1 VNTEDTH
8 PPEESPEEPLPA
20 PRRSRRRRLVLG
32 GGVLVLAM
40 FLAAGTGLYLVTR
53 DLPEIYSLKDY
64 RPNVVTTVYAD
75 DGTPVAEFFK
85 ERRIVVPMER
95 IPKLLVQAF
104 VAAEDSRFFQHEGL
118 DYIGILRAMYKN
130 IMAAGIVQ
138 GGSTITQQVTK
149 SLLLTPE
156 RSLTRKI
163 REAILAYRIE
173 KYLSKDEILYLYLN
187 QIYLGHS
194 AYGVEA
200 AAETYFGKHVQD
212 LNLAECAMLAGLPR
226 APSRYSPLD
235 HPERAKERQTY
246 VLNRMADDGYITAEQ
261 VKQALATPVKVT
273 GGVERNI
280 GKAPYFAEHIRR
292 YLEDKYGE
300 EMLYHQGLQVYTT
313 VNVSLQQAAQKAVR
327 KGLQDLDKRQG
338 YRGPLSQVDPKDIDT
353 YFQNLKGSEELR
365 PLTAG
370 DIVKGVIAAAPGEV
384 KRFRVRL
391 NGGSGILPFENM
403 AWAHHDPVTL
413 FKVGDVILVRLLGR
427 DPKTGDW
434 KLALEQEP
442 VVQGA
447 LLCLENATGYVK
459 AMVGGYDF
467 TTSQF
472 NRAIQARRQP
482 GSAFKPIIYAAALDK
497 GYTPAT
503 IIIDSPVIYNDE
515 QSDRVWKPKNYKE
528 TFYGPTLFRTALILS
543 RNVVTIKIV
552 TDIGVDYVI
561 DYAHRLGISSPLSRD
576 LSLALG
582 SSAVSLQ
589 ELTRAISVFPNQGNL
604 VEPIFVTKVL
614 DREGRLIEEHK
625 PQREKVMESGTA
637 FVMTH
642 LLQEVVQYGTG
653 WRARALGRPVGGKTG
668 TTNDQKDAWFVG
680 FTPNVTAGV
689 WVGFDNERELG
700 PQETGARAASP
711 IWVDFVSQVLKGEP
725 EQSFPAPDNVVF
737 AKINARNGL
746 LARPDDASAV
756 FEVFKEG
763 SAPTK
768 RADEVSPGF
777 DEFFKTDLDAEGM

>member
-1 VNTEDTH
+1 
-8 PPEESPEEPLPA
+8 
-20 PRRSRRRRLVLG
+20 
-32 GGVLVLAM
+32 M

-338 YRGPLSQVDPKDIDT
+338 YRGPLSHVDSKDIDT
-353 YFQNLKGSEELR
+353 YFQNLKGSEELQ

-370 DIVKGVIAAAPGEV
+370 DIVKGVIAAAPGEE